1 MPKLAYEFVTVSTA
15 TRKLS
20 LTEDHMLPVVACTD
34 VSSLSI
40 DTYMQNSRPSG
51 TVQPGECLL
60 RVVDGKLV
68 SEQVTEVARER
79 QVGIYAPVTEA
90 GSIIVN
96 DVVASCYSGYF
107 SSHRIQHAL
116 FKMMERAADAFN
128 AVAQMVSTCSQGT
141 EFLRRAD
148 GDIPMVLRFLLKA
161 SDLVS
166 FKA

>member
-1 MPKLAYEFVTVSTA
+1 
-15 TRKLS
+15 
-20 LTEDHMLPVVACTD
+20 
-34 VSSLSI
+34 
-40 DTYMQNSRPSG
+40 MQNSRPSG

-68 SEQVTEVARER
+68 SEQVTKVARER

-128 AVAQMVSTCSQGT
+128 AVAELVSPCSQGT